1 MTDHANRPSESAPPI
16 PDEVAAKLE
25 ELRQQIDR
33 LDEEIVQLLNVRAGH
48 ALDIG
53 RLKESV
59 RLPTYQPGR
68 EIAILEHVRQ
78 VNGGPLDAGAVTRL
92 FERIIDENRRLERL
106 AERLDDG
113 KRTESQ
119 DPPGSA

>member
-1 MTDHANRPSESAPPI
+1 MTDHANRPAESVPPI
-16 PDEVAAKLE
+16 PDEVAARLE

-53 RLKESV
+53 HLKESV

-68 EIAILEHVRQ
+68 EIAILEHVRE

-106 AERLDDG
+106 AERPDDG
-113 KRTESQ
+113 KTTETR
-119 DPPGSA
+119 DPGSA